1 VTTSSS
7 EPMTTPA
14 FAAPEAGAVGGAG
27 RPAAGDERGR
37 MSAYRRWELA
47 SLAVPV
53 VDVAADA
60 QALANARANAAREG
74 REAGYAAG
82 FAAAEAERAELA
94 VVLAKLGSAAGDH
107 EQRLCDEVLDLALVL
122 ARALVGEALAVRRE
136 FILPIVSAALKQLP
150 QSTQRVEVALNP
162 SDVSLVRTFLGE
174 GDFGNRCQLLPD
186 ASIAPGGC
194 RVETEQ
200 SEIDVTIPSRWR
212 RLLAALGRSDDWLE
226 PV

>member
-1 VTTSSS
+1 
-7 EPMTTPA
+7 
-14 FAAPEAGAVGGAG
+14 
-27 RPAAGDERGR
+27 

-47 SLAVPV
+47 SLSAAPVAGAAPDPAVLT
-53 VDVAADA
+53 AAH
-60 QALANARANAAREG
+60 AAAEREG
-74 REAGYAAG
+74 RDTGYAAG
-82 FAAAEAERAELA
+82 LAAAQAERAQLTA
-94 VVLAKLGSAAGDH
+94 LLAKLASAAGDH

-122 ARALVGEALAVRRE
+122 ARQLVGEALAVRRE

-150 QSTQRVEVALNP
+150 QSTQRIELVLNP
-162 SDVSLVRTFLGE
+162 GDVELVRNFLGDGE
-174 GDFGNRCQLLPD
+174 FASRCQILPD

-194 RVETEQ
+194 LVETEQ

>member
-7 EPMTTPA
+7 D
-14 FAAPEAGAVGGAG
+14 AATAARAGATDLLV
-27 RPAAGDERGR
+27 ERAR
-37 MSAYRRWELA
+37 LSAFQRWELA
-47 SLAVPV
+47 SLEPSAEASTP
-53 VDVAADA
+53 DPQQLA
-60 QALANARANAAREG
+60 QARAEAERAG

-82 FAAAEAERAELA
+82 LAAASAERAQLA
-94 VVLAKLGSAAGDH
+94 ALLVKLTSAAGDH
-107 EQRLCDEVLDLALVL
+107 EQRLVDEVLDLALVL
-122 ARALVGEALAVRRE
+122 ARQLVGEALAVRRE

-150 QSTQRVEVALNP
+150 QSTQRVEVLLNP
-162 SDVSLVRTFLGE
+162 SDVEIVRTFLGD
-174 GDFGNRCQLLPD
+174 GAFGGRCQLLPD

-194 RVETEQ
+194 LIETEQ

>member
-1 VTTSSS
+1 MTTSSS
-7 EPMTTPA
+7 EALPGA
-14 FAAPEAGAVGGAG
+14 VAAAGGSAAGATG
-27 RPAAGDERGR
+27 RSGTADDRAR

-47 SLAVPV
+47 SLAAPV
-53 VDVAADA
+53 VDLAADA
-60 QALANARANAAREG
+60 QALANARDAAAREG

-82 FAAAEAERAELA
+82 LAAASAERSEL
-94 VVLAKLGSAAGDH
+94 VTLLTKLSSAAGDH
-107 EQRLCDEVLDLALVL
+107 EQRLCDEVLDLALVI
-122 ARALVGEALAVRRE
+122 ARQLVGEALAVRRE

-150 QSTQRVEVALNP
+150 QSTQRIELMLNP
-162 SDVSLVRTFLGE
+162 SDVELVRTFLGTGE
-174 GDFGNRCQLLPD
+174 FANRCQLLPD

-194 RVETEQ
+194 LVETEQ

>member
-1 VTTSSS
+1 MTTSSS
-7 EPMTTPA
+7 DS
-14 FAAPEAGAVGGAG
+14 
-27 RPAAGDERGR
+27 PAAGDRAR

-47 SLAVPV
+47 SLSEAPAASAAPDPAVL
-53 VDVAADA
+53 AA
-60 QALANARANAAREG
+60 ARATAERDG

-82 FAAAEAERAELA
+82 LAAAQAERAQLVA
-94 VVLAKLGSAAGDH
+94 LLAKLASAAGDH
-107 EQRLCDEVLDLALVL
+107 EQRLCDEVLDLSLVL
-122 ARALVGEALAVRRE
+122 ARQLVGEALAVRRE

-150 QSTQRVEVALNP
+150 QSTQRIELVLNP
-162 SDVSLVRTFLGE
+162 GDVELVRGFLGDGE
-174 GDFGNRCQLLPD
+174 FANRCQILPD

-194 RVETEQ
+194 LVETEQ

>member
-1 VTTSSS
+1 
-7 EPMTTPA
+7 
-14 FAAPEAGAVGGAG
+14 
-27 RPAAGDERGR
+27 

-47 SLAVPV
+47 SLTEAPGPG
-53 VDVAADA
+53 AAPDP
-60 QALANARANAAREG
+60 ALLAAARAAAEHEG

-82 FAAAEAERAELA
+82 LAAAQAERAQLA
-94 VVLAKLGSAAGDH
+94 SLLAKLGSAAGDH
-107 EQRLCDEVLDLALVL
+107 EQRLCDEVLDLSLVL
-122 ARALVGEALAVRRE
+122 ARQLVGEALAVRRE

-150 QSTQRVEVALNP
+150 QSTQRIELVLNP
-162 SDVSLVRTFLGE
+162 GDVELVRNFLGNGE
-174 GDFGNRCQLLPD
+174 FANRCQILPD

-194 RVETEQ
+194 LVETEQ

>member
-1 VTTSSS
+1 
-7 EPMTTPA
+7 
-14 FAAPEAGAVGGAG
+14 
-27 RPAAGDERGR
+27 

-47 SLAVPV
+47 ALAAPA
-53 VDVAADA
+53 VDTAAA
-60 QALANARANAAREG
+60 QAHAAALARATAEREG

-82 FAAAEAERAELA
+82 LAAADAERARLS
-94 VVLAKLGSAAGDH
+94 VLLAKMSTAAGDH

-122 ARALVGEALAVRRE
+122 ARQLVGEALAVRRE

-150 QSTQRVEVALNP
+150 QSTQRVELMLNP
-162 SDVSLVRTFLGE
+162 SDVELVRTFLGE
-174 GDFGNRCQLLPD
+174 GDFAHRCQLLPD

-194 RVETEQ
+194 LVETEQ